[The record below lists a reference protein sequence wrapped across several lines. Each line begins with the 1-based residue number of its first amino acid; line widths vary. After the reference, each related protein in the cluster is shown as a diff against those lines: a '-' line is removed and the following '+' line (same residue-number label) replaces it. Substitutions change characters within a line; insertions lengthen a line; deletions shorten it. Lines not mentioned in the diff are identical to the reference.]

1 MILWV
6 SIVFL
11 RQFDISEALSKQTL
25 TWNVTPPPGI
35 NKTSARVPNA
45 ALPSAPSWVGGE
57 RRHNLQGTRSW
68 LRLRDKKERN
78 KESRR
83 VNQASLLK
91 DRAEG
96 WLGESGQQAWLA
108 DGQSNG
114 STMDSGRSLAQVI
127 MELQNEIK
135 KLETE
140 NKELRGELKQVPVES
155 NEENTNSIHSVPD
168 NDSVEDNIAHT
179 NLRRNVSAPALEG
192 QFKGKL
198 AG

>member
-1 MILWV
+1 
-6 SIVFL
+6 
-11 RQFDISEALSKQTL
+11 
-25 TWNVTPPPGI
+25 
-35 NKTSARVPNA
+35 
-45 ALPSAPSWVGGE
+45 
-57 RRHNLQGTRSW
+57 
-68 LRLRDKKERN
+68 
-78 KESRR
+78 
-83 VNQASLLK
+83 
-91 DRAEG
+91 
-96 WLGESGQQAWLA
+96 
-108 DGQSNG
+108 
-114 STMDSGRSLAQVI
+114 MDSGRSLAQVI